1 MKISVV
7 SMATAFCFALY
18 GVAFSADSMTIPL
31 KNAKGESVG
40 EAKLTQTP
48 NGVLIQATLSKL
60 PAGEHG
66 FHIHAIGK
74 CEPPFTSAGSHF
86 NPGGKKHGMMAAEGQ
101 HAGDM
106 PNL

>member
-1 MKISVV
+1 
-7 SMATAFCFALY
+7 MATAFCFALY

-60 PAGEHG
+60 PAASTVSI
-66 FHIHAIGK
+66 FMPLVNASPRLPRLAIISI
-74 CEPPFTSAGSHF
+74 PT
-86 NPGGKKHGMMAAEGQ
+86 
-101 HAGDM
+101 
-106 PNL
+106 